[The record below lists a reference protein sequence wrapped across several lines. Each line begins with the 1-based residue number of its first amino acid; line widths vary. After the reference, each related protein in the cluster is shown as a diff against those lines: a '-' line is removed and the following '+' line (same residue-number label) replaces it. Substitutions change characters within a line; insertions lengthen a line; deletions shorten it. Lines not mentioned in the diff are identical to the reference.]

1 MIAELKK
8 HFSPIIHKLLT
19 LKAIILY
26 DLVLVEYIYN
36 LTNIFLQLLHEL
48 LTLKAIR
55 LYDLVLVEYIH
66 D

>member
-1 MIAELKK
+1 MIAQLNK

-19 LKAIILY
+19 LKAIRLY
-26 DLVLVEYIYN
+26 DLVLVEYILS

-55 LYDLVLVEYIH
+55 LYDLLLVEYIH